1 MDEDK
6 LEVTLREATNGWI
19 VEFNRSGETVEYIF
33 TRPNPAISLVRKVM
47 TGELDVFGTEDDIDE

>member
-1 MDEDK
+1 MNEDN

-19 VEFNRSGETVEYIF
+19 VEFNRYGETIENIF

-47 TGELDVFGTEDDIDE
+47 KGELDIFNRDEADE

>member
-47 TGELDVFGTEDDIDE
+47 KGEMDVFTGDNDE

>member
-1 MDEDK
+1 MNEDN

-19 VEFNRSGETVEYIF
+19 VEFNRYGETIEYIF

-47 TGELDVFGTEDDIDE
+47 